1 MTELEISVLSF
12 LVLMF
17 SQTICS
23 ASYNGSISTVRSVS
37 AITPTHRQYLAESI
51 DRENGVDDREDF
63 VGDANTG
70 RNNASTSLRS
80 NRDDGS
86 AIAATEPQISTTT
99 TTATTTTTTTVK
111 INRNGNI
118 AKEKSSKLEKPIFG
132 VLLFLGS
139 IFILV
144 VGVLL
149 EISNRYK
156 QREEKASLK
165 KFDEKYTL
173 L

>member
-1 MTELEISVLSF
+1 MTELEISVLFF

-37 AITPTHRQYLAESI
+37 AITSTHRQYLTESI

-63 VGDANTG
+63 VGGANIG
-70 RNNASTSLRS
+70 GNNASTSLRS
-80 NRDDGS
+80 NRDEGR
-86 AIAATEPQISTTT
+86 AIEATEPQISTT
-99 TTATTTTTTTVK
+99 ATTTTTTNVK

-156 QREEKASLK
+156 QKEEKASLK